1 MCSTI
6 SVNTL
11 GKQNSR
17 WPVLILFFGLIL
29 AGLGAGAA
37 DAEPFGTAGFLT
49 GDGSAT
55 ALASGSTKADETTLG
70 AQQVPTP
77 KPRAPEVGKPSTDPP
92 RVSSKQ
98 WVWLQIALGAAVVGC
113 LWFGNVI
120 KPSSLGQSGGK
131 GGGKG
136 GDGAGGSD
144 RPWWA
149 FLFAAVVI
157 YLAMGVGA
165 EAINSQIRLNASWL
179 GGVTAGSTKGN
190 SIAMLGQGFAGLI
203 AGFAMLALASGGLK
217 RPTWKDLGIGL
228 LAIVVALPVVNATG
242 LVALEIYRAFKESS
256 PPTIG
261 HNTLQ
266 TISDS
271 RSDPWAWT
279 QAAAAILITPIVEEL
294 IYRYFL
300 QSALVRAFKR
310 AWLGVLVTAALF
322 AAAHIGAV
330 PSETLSTVLPVLFVL
345 GLALGI
351 AMQRTGKL
359 SVPIVMHAMF
369 NAVNV
374 AMTIWLNK

>member
-1 MCSTI
+1 VS
-6 SVNTL
+6 TL
-11 GKQNSR
+11 GKYNSR

-29 AGLGAGAA
+29 AGLGMGGQAS
-37 DAEPFGTAGFLT
+37 AEITPAR
-49 GDGSAT
+49 
-55 ALASGSTKADETTLG
+55 ALA

-77 KPRAPEVGKPSTDPP
+77 KTQAPAVTKPSVEPP
-92 RVSSKQ
+92 TVTPRQ
-98 WVWLQIALGAAVVGC
+98 WIWLQIGLGGAIVVC

-120 KPSSLGQSGGK
+120 KPSSLGKGAEGG
-131 GGGKG
+131 
-136 GDGAGGSD
+136 AD

-157 YLAMGVGA
+157 YLAMGLGA
-165 EAINSQIRLNASWL
+165 EAISSQVRLNASWL
-179 GGVTAGSTKGN
+179 GGVTEGSIKGN
-190 SIAMLGQGFAGLI
+190 AIVMLGQCIAGLL

-217 RPTWKDLGIGL
+217 RPAWRDLLIGV
-228 LAIVVALPVVNATG
+228 LAIVIALPVVNATG
-242 LVALEIYRAFKESS
+242 LIALEIYRAFKQAT

-266 TISDS
+266 TISES
-271 RSDPWAWT
+271 QSDPWAWA
-279 QAAAAILITPIVEEL
+279 QAASAILITPIVEEL

-300 QSALVRAFKR
+300 QTALVRFVNR
-310 AWLGVLVTAALF
+310 AWLGVLLTAGLF

-330 PSETLSTVLPVLFVL
+330 PAATLSTVLPVLFVL

-369 NAVNV
+369 NAFNV
-374 AMTIWLNK
+374 ALTVWR

>member
-37 DAEPFGTAGFLT
+37 DTNAFGGTGPRP
-49 GDGSAT
+49 GDGKAA
-55 ALASGSTKADETTLG
+55 ALESGFNNRNQATLG

-92 RVSSKQ
+92 RVSSTQ
-98 WVWLQIALGAAVVGC
+98 WVWLQIALGAAVVVC

-120 KPSSLGQSGGK
+120 KPSSLGQAGGGK
-131 GGGKG
+131 GKG
-136 GDGAGGSD
+136 GDGTGASD

-190 SIAMLGQGFAGLI
+190 AIAMLGQGFAGLI

-217 RPTWKDLGIGL
+217 RPTLKDLGIGL
-228 LAIVVALPVVNATG
+228 LAIVITLPVVNATG
-242 LVALEIYRAFKESS
+242 LVALEIYRALKNSS

-271 RSDPWAWT
+271 RNDPWAWT

-300 QSALVRAFKR
+300 QSGLVRAFKR

>member
-1 MCSTI
+1 M
-6 SVNTL
+6 
-11 GKQNSR
+11 
-17 WPVLILFFGLIL
+17 IL
-29 AGLGAGAA
+29 AGLGAGATDA
-37 DAEPFGTAGFLT
+37 DAF
-49 GDGSAT
+49 DGADVPERSVT
-55 ALASGSTKADETTLG
+55 ALESGATKGKATTLG

-98 WVWLQIALGAAVVGC
+98 WVWLQIVLGAAVVVC

-120 KPSSLGQSGGK
+120 RPSSLGQAGGGI

-136 GDGAGGSD
+136 GTEGSD

-190 SIAMLGQGFAGLI
+190 AISMLGQGFAGLI

-242 LVALEIYRAFKESS
+242 LIALEIYRAFKETS

-271 RSDPWAWT
+271 RCDPWAWT
-279 QAAAAILITPIVEEL
+279 QAGAAILITPIVEEL

-330 PSETLSTVLPVLFVL
+330 PPETLSTVLPVLFVL

-359 SVPIVMHAMF
+359 SVPIVMHAVF